1 MLYKQLADDFINGAS
16 TQDSRIRL
24 LDSLAECYQH
34 ELDLFY
40 ATRIDYTKLDLCYED
55 IEPLNIKKYIYGKS
69 GVDTLDIPFIQH
81 ALSPFFGVDPLDVPE
96 YLEEYVQEKAIKAV
110 REQIQRL
117 HTNHL
122 TDWMIGLLPEEDVIL
137 TYCKS
142 KLQLEEDFMTEINQ
156 SIEFEHMLVD
166 YWLLGEELPA
176 SLPYKEKYYYQDTLL
191 WKTLFAICNTNYRTI
206 SRVLSIPIVDLLAIQ
221 RPGSILLS
229 PKKYEELLSYLLHSS
244 RTSITY
250 SFSSTNGEISGVR
263 LHKIPIL
270 LHKRSLPLFFNKERL
285 LREIPSID
293 YIDENKPYCGRPCI
307 YVDMSFQFG
316 FEHTKDTI
324 LMRTNS

>member
-110 REQIQRL
+110 REQIQTL
-117 HTNHL
+117 QTHHI

-137 TYCKS
+137 TYCRNN
-142 KLQLEEDFMTEINQ
+142 LQVEEDFITEINQ

-176 SLPYKEKYYYQDTLL
+176 SLPYKEKYYYQDTFVSKCNNIFPKI
-191 WKTLFAICNTNYRTI
+191 KT
-206 SRVLSIPIVDLLAIQ
+206 
-221 RPGSILLS
+221 
-229 PKKYEELLSYLLHSS
+229 
-244 RTSITY
+244 
-250 SFSSTNGEISGVR
+250 
-263 LHKIPIL
+263 
-270 LHKRSLPLFFNKERL
+270 RL
-285 LREIPSID
+285 LDLTTFP
-293 YIDENKPYCGRPCI
+293 
-307 YVDMSFQFG
+307 
-316 FEHTKDTI
+316 
-324 LMRTNS
+324 